1 MNSCKNQNHAE
12 VERGKREALQVKV
25 VKVEELTAKQRPRHV
40 CHKELMRV
48 MHSVQQETQLTN
60 AA

>member
-25 VKVEELTAKQRPRHV
+25 EELTAKQRPRHV
-40 CHKELMRV
+40 CYKELMRA